1 MAAAA
6 VGARQ
11 PARVERPS
19 SAATAAL
26 LEPQPELPALNQ
38 AAAAVRRPEL
48 LALAEM
54 AA

>member
-6 VGARQ
+6 VVGTLQ
-11 PARVERPS
+11 GLEVHPS
-19 SAATAAL
+19 SAVTAAL